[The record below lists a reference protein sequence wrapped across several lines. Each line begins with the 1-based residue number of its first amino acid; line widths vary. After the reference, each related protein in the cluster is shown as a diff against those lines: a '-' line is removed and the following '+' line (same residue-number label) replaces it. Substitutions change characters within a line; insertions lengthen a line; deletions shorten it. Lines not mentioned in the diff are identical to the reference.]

1 MLDDIWRKYAAMAK
15 VLDKRPDFR
24 FDPEIYAALHP
35 DLAGDPAALEEH
47 FRSRQD
53 EEDCVA
59 TFYDIHHSQAPGIDA
74 ALDFLLV
81 EPDLAAAAQQGD
93 PEAFKLACELIQL
106 GAPVDALVS
115 NFSMRGYLKWH
126 PDIVAAGMDPLHH
139 FLRYGFQENGRRTLA
154 DVRRNQKPG
163 KMPFRPDRPTCMI
176 AVHEM
181 SRTGAPIVGRDLLRE
196 AARDYNVIIAAL
208 RGGELLDQFL
218 EHACEVVI
226 TSNPQIDFPYFS
238 GPAFDGIEFAI
249 LNSVECALFVAPLVA
264 RDIPFCSYLH
274 EFADYSFPVWT
285 STLIGLFS
293 DLVIY
298 SSEHVRDSWSG
309 RLADI
314 EFDMARDTAIVP
326 QRPDVFGR
334 VDQSDF
340 IRARRSLSEL
350 TGRDLSKVRLVCGA
364 GHIQWRKGTDI
375 FVMASQI
382 AAQRDPDTVFLWIG
396 DGQNIEDIG
405 FGVWFDY
412 HLRQAKADDPKGNL
426 FFLPAGPHYFDV
438 LKASD
443 AMFLSSRLDPL
454 PNVVFDA
461 TERGCRVVSFANAT
475 GFSDRTYHDAE
486 HFEEVEYGNP
496 AAAVEKLLS
505 MPRKEP
511 SPEPVAPVAMPKLF
525 EAIRDAL
532 EDRLATQAY
541 FVVGETE
548 IDLPI
553 LFSKE
558 EDDRGLRVMEREKIL
573 RYGRRMLWRDPGEAA
588 QTLARSD
595 NWIHKGCRIVPYAP
609 AEPADVPDFSM
620 HIHAYYT
627 DEIAED
633 LRRHMAYRQ
642 ARRIVVTTDTEQKG
656 DEITAIMRAEGLDP
670 EIRLVANRGRDI
682 LPFMQMFL
690 PRESYPED
698 EIWCHIHQKKSL
710 TSTSGGDIWRR
721 FLMRILLGDSS
732 GLSSALSEIRQDG
745 AGLVA
750 PLEPHFVAWNAT
762 RRLAG
767 KFEPRLPGPLPVN
780 PLVFPVGNMFW
791 VRRPVIDAMN
801 DLFGA
806 DYPWPNEP
814 IANDGTE
821 FHLIER
827 LWPAMAVK
835 EGLDAIFVSKPD
847 EQRV

>member
-1 MLDDIWRKYAAMAK
+1 MLDDIWRKYAVMAR

-24 FDPEIYAALHP
+24 FDPEIYAAMHP
-35 DLAGDPAALEEH
+35 DLAGDRAAMEAH
-47 FRSRQD
+47 FRAREGRD
-53 EEDCVA
+53 DRIA
-59 TFYDIHHSQAPGIDA
+59 TFYDIHRSQAPGIDA
-74 ALDFLLV
+74 ALDFLLIEPELCAAV
-81 EPDLAAAAQQGD
+81 EAGE
-93 PEAFKLACELIQL
+93 PEALKLACELIQL
-106 GAPVDALVS
+106 GDPVDALVS
-115 NFSMRGYLKWH
+115 NFSMKGYLKWH

-139 FLRYGFQENGRRTLA
+139 YLRYGYREQTRRTLA
-154 DVRRNQKPG
+154 DVRRNQKKG
-163 KMPFRPDRPTCMI
+163 KVPFRPDRPTCMI

-196 AARDYNVIIAAL
+196 ASKDYNVVVAAL
-208 RGGELLDQFL
+208 RGGELMDQFL
-218 EHACEVVI
+218 EHACEVVV
-226 TSNPQIDFPYFS
+226 SPNPQTDFPYLQ
-238 GPAFDGIEFAI
+238 GPAFDTIEFAV

-264 RDIPFCSYLH
+264 RDIPFAAYLH

-285 STLIGLFS
+285 STTLGLFA

-314 EFDMARDTAIVP
+314 EFDMARDTVIVP

-334 VDQSDF
+334 VDGSDF
-340 IRARRSLSEL
+340 LRARRSLSEL
-350 TGRDLSKVRLVCGA
+350 LGRDLSKVRLVCGA

-382 AAQRDPDTVFLWIG
+382 AAARDPDTVFLWIG

-412 HLRQAKADDPKGNL
+412 HIRQAGSGDPQGNL

-438 LKASD
+438 LKAAD
-443 AMFLSSRLDPL
+443 AMFVSSRLDPL

-461 TERGCRVVSFANAT
+461 TERGCRIVSFAGAT
-475 GFSDRTYHDAE
+475 GFSDDRYREAAHYS
-486 HFEEVEYGNP
+486 EVEYGNP
-496 AAAVEKLLS
+496 AAAVDTLLAL
-505 MPRKEP
+505 PRKEP
-511 SPEPVAPVAMPKLF
+511 SAEPVPAPEMPRLF

-532 EDRLATQAY
+532 EDRLASQDY
-541 FVVGETE
+541 FVAGETE

-553 LFSKE
+553 LYTASE
-558 EDDRGLRVMEREKIL
+558 EDRSLRVAERQKIL

-588 QTLARSD
+588 RELAGSE
-595 NWIHKGCRIVPYAP
+595 NWIHKGCRIVPHAP
-609 AEPADVPDFSM
+609 ADPAAVPDFSM
-620 HIHAYYT
+620 HIHAFYT

-633 LRRHMAYRQ
+633 LKRHVAYRH
-642 ARRIVVTTDTEQKG
+642 AKRIVVTTDTEQKA
-656 DEITAIMRAEGLDP
+656 DEITSIMGAEGLAP

-682 LPFMQMFL
+682 LPFLQMFL
-690 PRESYPED
+690 PQDQYPED

-710 TSTSGGDIWRR
+710 TSTTGGDIWRR
-721 FLMRILLGDSS
+721 FLMRILLGDAQ
-732 GLSSALSEIRQDG
+732 GLSSALSEIGQPG

-750 PLEPHFVAWNAT
+750 PFEPHFVGWNAS

-767 KFEPRLPGPLPVN
+767 KFEPRLPGPLPKN

-801 DLFGA
+801 GLFGA

-835 EGLDAIFVSKPD
+835 EGLGAIFVSKPD